1 MNITLNSSEYPRS
14 PHPEPYL
21 GAEITKDELKGFIKK
36 TTDQGKQPIVV
47 FGANWCP
54 DARLLEGVMQLT
66 TVKDFLD
73 KYASVLNIDV
83 GKYQINTE
91 LFSFF
96 DSRIKDGIPRV
107 FVMNLSGQLVNLETN
122 DTMREARELSIQEIF
137 DYFQALIGTGKINNE
152 NV

>member
-54 DARLLEGVMQLT
+54 DAKLLEGVMQLT

-73 KYASVLNIDV
+73 KYASVLNVDV

-96 DSRIKDGIPRV
+96 DSRIEDGIPRV

-122 DTMREARELSIQEIF
+122 DTMRKARELSAQEIF
-137 DYFQALIGTGKINNE
+137 DYFQGLIVADNINSE

>member
-73 KYASVLNIDV
+73 KYSSVLNVDV

-107 FVMNLSGQLVNLETN
+107 FVMNLSGQLLNLETN
-122 DTMREARELSIQEIF
+122 DTMRKARELSAQEIF
-137 DYFQALIGTGKINNE
+137 DYFQALIVANKINSE

>member
-1 MNITLNSSEYPRS
+1 MNITLNSSEHPRS

-107 FVMNLSGQLVNLETN
+107 FVMNLSGQLLNLETN
-122 DTMREARELSIQEIF
+122 DTMRKARELSAQEIF
-137 DYFQALIGTGKINNE
+137 DYFQGLIVADKINSE

>member
-21 GAEITKDELKGFIKK
+21 GAVITKEELKGFIKK
-36 TTDQGKQPIVV
+36 TTGQGKQPIVV

-66 TVKDFLD
+66 SVKDFLD
-73 KYASVLNIDV
+73 KYASVLNVDV

-122 DTMREARELSIQEIF
+122 DTMRKARELSAQEIF
-137 DYFQALIGTGKINNE
+137 DYFQGLIGTGKINNE